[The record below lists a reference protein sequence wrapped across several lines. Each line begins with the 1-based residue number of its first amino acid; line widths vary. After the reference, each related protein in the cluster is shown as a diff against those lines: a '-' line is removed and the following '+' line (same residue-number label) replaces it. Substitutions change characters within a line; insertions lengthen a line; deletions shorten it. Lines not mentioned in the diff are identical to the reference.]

1 MSRRHRTA
9 RRATQPGAALL
20 VAMLILT
27 LIATVASA
35 MVWHQQRALEVEG
48 GERARAQAALMLAG
62 ALDFVRLQLVGP
74 SRNAFPP
81 PGWVGRL
88 PESSVAALLAAD
100 RQNNADSPL
109 EAFVSGDITDAQ
121 SRYNLRRLVGDD
133 GKVVDAEV
141 AAFKR
146 LCEAAGAPADLGAQL
161 AGLLASAW
169 FGRGDDAP
177 LPPTRV
183 EHLVWLGLDRDT
195 LALLAPHVT
204 LLPAR
209 TPLNANTAS
218 PPALLAA
225 IDGLDLANAQRLVQ
239 TLSRTP
245 AADVTALRALLPS
258 GVTTDDARVGVST
271 RHFDVIGRLRVG
283 DRMMEERWLIE
294 RRGGERGTD
303 MALLRRE
310 RRAAHEGG
318 P

>member
-1 MSRRHRTA
+1 MSRPCPA
-9 RRATQPGAALL
+9 AGRAPQGGAALL

-35 MVWHQQRALEVEG
+35 MVWHQQRALEVES

-81 PGWVGRL
+81 PGWVGQL

-100 RQNNADSPL
+100 RQNNADSPI
-109 EAFVSGDITDAQ
+109 EAFVSGDIHDAQ

-133 GKVVDAEV
+133 GKVVESEV
-141 AAFKR
+141 VALRR
-146 LCEAAGAPADLGAQL
+146 LCEAAGAPADLAPQL
-161 AGLLASAW
+161 ASSLASAW
-169 FGRGDDAP
+169 FGRGDEAP

-183 EHLVWLGLDRDT
+183 EHLAWLGLDRDT

-209 TPLNANTAS
+209 TPINANTAT

-225 IDGLDLANAQRLVQ
+225 IDGLDLANAQRLAQ
-239 TLSRTP
+239 TLSRAR

-258 GVTTDDARVGVST
+258 GVTTDDARVGVTT

-283 DRMMEERWLIE
+283 DRVLEERWLIE
-294 RRGGERGTD
+294 RRSGDRGTE